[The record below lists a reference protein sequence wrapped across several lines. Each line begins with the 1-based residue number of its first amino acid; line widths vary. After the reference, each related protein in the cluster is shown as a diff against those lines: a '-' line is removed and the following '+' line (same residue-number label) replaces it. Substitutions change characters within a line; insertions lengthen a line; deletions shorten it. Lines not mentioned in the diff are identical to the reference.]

1 MAIGTA
7 SFNPLAQIRGMKPE
21 DLTDKYLLDLHIRQL
36 RAIGRSKACIRAREG
51 AVWRLSKHL
60 DPSRNTWLDCAR
72 PRAVVEADPVD
83 LTTWQATIRKRDGS
97 PHTPKTIRCYV
108 TDVQAFFSWLV
119 RPMRVITESPA
130 DDLLKPTLKRRD
142 PRPVPED
149 ELAYALDACTD
160 RTLYAWLVLGA
171 YAGLR
176 SVDIS
181 HLRTDDV
188 ILGNDYPYLR
198 VLGKGGDEKKIA
210 IGMQVVK
217 VLAPFRNGRGAMF
230 TRDDVPVTPHQ
241 VERGVNEYLDSI
253 GLTCTFHQFRHRYGT
268 MIYRLTKDILYTK
281 EQLRHESVTSTQIY
295 ALVEPGVNGKAID
308 ALDADLDKR
317 RRA

>member
-1 MAIGTA
+1 
-7 SFNPLAQIRGMKPE
+7 MKPA
-21 DLTDKYLLDLHIRQL
+21 DLTDKYLLDLHVRQL
-36 RAIGRSKACIRAREG
+36 RSIGRSKACIRAREG
-51 AVWRLSKHL
+51 AVWRLSRHL
-60 DPSRNTWLDCAR
+60 DPTRDTWFDGQN
-72 PRAVVEADPVD
+72 PRAVVEADASD
-83 LTTWQATIRKRDGS
+83 LVGWQAGLS
-97 PHTPKTIRCYV
+97 LTPKTIRCYV
-108 TDVQAFFSWLV
+108 TDVQAFYSWCV
-119 RPMRVITESPA
+119 RPMRVIADSPA
-130 DDLLKPTLKRRD
+130 EELVKPRLKRRD

-149 ELAYALDACTD
+149 EFAYALDACTD
-160 RTLYAWLVLGA
+160 PMLYAWLVLGG

-188 ILGNDYPYLR
+188 ILGNEYPYLR

-217 VLAPFRNGRGAMF
+217 VLAPFRSGRGAMF
-230 TRDDVPVTPHQ
+230 TRDDVPITAHQ

-281 EQLRHESVTSTQIY
+281 MQLRHESVTSTQIY
-295 ALVEPGVNGKAID
+295 ALVDPGINGKAID
-308 ALDADLDKR
+308 ALDSDLSGR
-317 RRA
+317 RRMA

>member
-1 MAIGTA
+1 MATA
-7 SFNPLAQIRGMKPE
+7 TATFNPLAHIRGMKPE
-21 DLTDKYLLDLHIRQL
+21 DLTDKHLLDLHIRQL
-36 RAIGRSKACIRAREG
+36 RSIGRSPACIRAREG

-60 DPSRNTWLDCAR
+60 DPHRETWLDAAK
-72 PRAVVEADPVD
+72 PRAVIEADPMD
-83 LTTWQATIRKRDGS
+83 LVEWQASIRKRDGQ

-108 TDVQAFFSWLV
+108 TDVQAFYTWLV
-119 RPMRVITESPA
+119 RPMRIITDSPA
-130 DDLLKPTLKRRD
+130 EELVKPRLKRRD

-160 RTLYAWLVLGA
+160 RTLFAWLVLGA

-188 ILGNDYPYLR
+188 ITGHEYPYLR

-210 IGMQVVK
+210 IGMQVLK
-217 VLAPFRNGRGAMF
+217 VLAPFRSGRGAMF
-230 TRDDVPVTPHQ
+230 TRDGVPVTAHQ

-268 MIYRLTKDILYTK
+268 MIYRLTRDILYTK

-295 ALVEPGVNGKAID
+295 ALVDPGVNGKALA
-308 ALDADLDKR
+308 ALDADLDQR